1 MTEFD
6 YKDYLQSHL
15 VDADGYQELSYPKDL
30 TDFIK
35 LDGNENPYGPSDN
48 VIKALSQVNDLQLYP
63 NSTDHLKE
71 KIAQSLDVLTDNIVC
86 GAGADAVINLIFSS
100 LKKDRV
106 ITTITPTFGMY
117 KFDALMNNLGFI
129 EIDFGEIAENSNTV
143 YQFDLPSTPQSQ
155 DVFIFA
161 NPNNP
166 TGQVINRESVLR
178 LLEQG
183 CLVIIDEAY
192 IKFSNHESYIN
203 LTKEYD
209 NLIIIQTFSKWAGL
223 AGLRIGYAVMHEKLA
238 SGLKAIQQPYTIT
251 NYAMEAALISLNDM
265 QYLDSN
271 IKIIKDT
278 REKFIEQLVDIT
290 NITALPS
297 EGNFVLLR
305 LHKGSN
311 VEFHKYMYDKKI
323 LIRSYSDDILSKYVR
338 ISIGTPEDMKQVTA
352 AIGEW
357 DKQ

>member
-1 MTEFD
+1 
-6 YKDYLQSHL
+6 
-15 VDADGYQELSYPKDL
+15 
-30 TDFIK
+30 
-35 LDGNENPYGPSDN
+35 
-48 VIKALSQVNDLQLYP
+48 
-63 NSTDHLKE
+63 
-71 KIAQSLDVLTDNIVC
+71 
-86 GAGADAVINLIFSS
+86 
-100 LKKDRV
+100 
-106 ITTITPTFGMY
+106 MY

-129 EIDFGEIAENSNTV
+129 EIDFGEITENSNTV
-143 YQFDLPSTPQSQ
+143 YQFDIPSTPQSQ

-209 NLIIIQTFSKWAGL
+209 NLIVIQTFSKWAGL

-251 NYAMEAALISLNDM
+251 NYAMEAALISLNDI

-271 IKIIKDT
+271 IKKIKVT
-278 REKFIEQLVDIT
+278 REKFIDQLVDIT

-297 EGNFVLLR
+297 EGNFVLLK

-352 AIGEW
+352 AIVEW

>member
-6 YKDYLQSHL
+6 YKDFLQSHL
-15 VDADGYQELSYPKDL
+15 VDVDGYQALSYPKDL
-30 TDFIK
+30 ADFIK

-48 VIKALSQVNDLQLYP
+48 VIKTLAQVDDLQLYP
-63 NSTDHLKE
+63 NSTDHLKQ
-71 KIAQSLDVLTDNIVC
+71 KIARSLDVSAENIVC

-117 KFDALMNNLGFI
+117 KFDAFMNNLGFI
-129 EIDFGEIAENSNTV
+129 EIDFGEISDGSDTV
-143 YQFDLPSTPQSQ
+143 YQFDLPSTPQAQ

-166 TGQVINRESVLR
+166 TGQVVNRESILK

-192 IKFSNHESYIN
+192 IKFSNSKSFIN

-209 NLIIIQTFSKWAGL
+209 NLIVIQTFSKWAGL

-238 SGLKAIQQPYTIT
+238 SALNAIQQPYTIT
-251 NYAMEAALISLNDM
+251 NYAMQAAIISLDNTSF
-265 QYLDSN
+265 LESN
-271 IKIIKDT
+271 IKNIKDT
-278 REKFIEQLVDIT
+278 REKFIQQLVDI
-290 NITALPS
+290 NSITALPS

-305 LHKGSN
+305 LNKGTN
-311 VEFHKYMYDKKI
+311 TEFYKYMYDKKI

-338 ISIGTPEDMKQVTA
+338 ISIGTPQDMNQVIA